1 MAFKHT
7 RLNPRYT
14 FDEFVVGTNS
24 RFPHAAAQAVAE
36 NPGKAYNPLFIYGP
50 VGLGKTHLM
59 QAIGHRILEKNP
71 SIQSLYVGAEQFMSE
86 VIEAI
91 EKGFLNLLR
100 EKYRTLDLLML
111 DDVQFLASS
120 ESTQEEFFHVF
131 NVLHQNEKQI
141 IITSDRPPKMLTTL
155 EDRLRNRFEWG
166 LTADI
171 KSPNLETRV
180 AILKKKEVHLQGLSL
195 DEDIRLY
202 IAGRLKANVR
212 ELEGFLSRIQAYA
225 KLNNQP
231 ANMAL
236 VTSLMKDLLPPGE
249 WEEATTGEPS
259 PPPAPAPS
267 VPAASAAAAVPSPAA
282 SAPPP
287 PPAPPGPPPEP
298 VSAPAQEAPVIKLG
312 ETNVKA
318 VQAVFFFPEGKDA
331 EMAQVNQRF
340 EDVIKKHKLKF
351 QLQAAS
357 VIPYP
362 ISEAGAYDHAA
373 FAEKSRELGLTLAI
387 ILGPPLADHLAQDF
401 KQAMMDN
408 FESRKIVVQII
419 GWEELSKDY
428 RYLNIALDISLL
440 RIRDA

>member
-36 NPGKAYNPLFIYGP
+36 NPGKAYNPLFFYGP

-59 QAIGHRILEKNP
+59 QAIGHRIQEKNP
-71 SIQSLYVGAEQFMSE
+71 GIQSLYVGAEQFMSE

-100 EKYRTLDLLML
+100 EKYRTLDVLML

-195 DEDIRLY
+195 DEEIRLY

-249 WEEATTGEPS
+249 WEGEAAGESS
-259 PPPAPAPS
+259 PPPAAS
-267 VPAASAAAAVPSPAA
+267 SAAPAAPAAAAQVPPAA
-282 SAPPP
+282 ASPPPAAAPPP
-287 PPAPPGPPPEP
+287 PGP
-298 VSAPAQEAPVIKLG
+298 APAQEAPVVKLA
-312 ETNVKA
+312 ESNVKA

-331 EMAQVNQRF
+331 EMAQVTQRF